1 MKIHH
6 KAIPDKGALCY
17 SDLKQT
23 KYKLLYFFMMLFMLI
38 VLAATMIPAV
48 WMVMSAFKEPSE
60 IISRNQSFFPKHF
73 DFGKV
78 SIVWKQLKMQTI
90 FVNTVVMS
98 LGCMAFDVVINGI
111 CGYVLSC
118 IKPKGSSFYLSV
130 ITWLLMVPV
139 VGSLVPNYMLFK
151 QLNML
156 DTYWPL
162 WIMSATNV
170 FNIMLFKSSFD
181 NISKSLVESA
191 MIDGASVAKI
201 FFAIIIPLSMPVI
214 VTVAIFTFNG
224 SLGNFFWPYLILTA
238 DNKLVMGVK
247 LYKMQG
253 SGLSLDRQMMML
265 TFSII
270 PQLVIFALFQRY
282 IVGGINVGGV
292 KG

>member
-1 MKIHH
+1 
-6 KAIPDKGALCY
+6 
-17 SDLKQT
+17 
-23 KYKLLYFFMMLFMLI
+23 
-38 VLAATMIPAV
+38 
-48 WMVMSAFKEPSE
+48 
-60 IISRNQSFFPKHF
+60 
-73 DFGKV
+73 
-78 SIVWKQLKMQTI
+78 
-90 FVNTVVMS
+90 
-98 LGCMAFDVVINGI
+98 
-111 CGYVLSC
+111 
-118 IKPKGSSFYLSV
+118 
-130 ITWLLMVPV
+130 
-139 VGSLVPNYMLFK
+139 
-151 QLNML
+151 
-156 DTYWPL
+156 
-162 WIMSATNV
+162 
-170 FNIMLFKSSFD
+170 
-181 NISKSLVESA
+181 